1 MASNRCKLCRA
12 FAASGIP
19 TAAERR
25 LAGSDQFDRDADI
38 CNACLA
44 SNYAAKQPRITIR
57 MRVAMYL
64 AVYAAVIVAAAIATS
79 TRGVAVAR
87 ALHGPRIIRLMET
100 YIIVM
105 LAIIVPCWLV
115 VWIMLFLHGKFASR
129 ADLEKGVDEPES
141 KQIAAERLLW
151 LAVWASI
158 TGRDRFRLRI
168 LRSARKS
175 GFFVDVQHRTIRPIA
190 APS

>member
-1 MASNRCKLCRA
+1 MAPFRCKPCQGCD
-12 FAASGIP
+12 ASGIP

-25 LAGSDQFDRDADI
+25 LAGSDLFDRDADI

-44 SNYAAKQPRITIR
+44 SNYAAKQPWITIR
-57 MRVAMYL
+57 MRVAMSL

-79 TRGVAVAR
+79 TRGVGVAR

-100 YIIVM
+100 YIIIM

-115 VWIMLFLHGKFASR
+115 VWIVLFLHGKFASR
-129 ADLEKGVDEPES
+129 AELKKGVDEPES

-151 LAVWASI
+151 LTVWASI
-158 TGRDRFRLRI
+158 TGRNRFRLQV
-168 LRSARKS
+168 LRSAKKL
-175 GFFVDVQHRTIRPIA
+175 
-190 APS
+190 